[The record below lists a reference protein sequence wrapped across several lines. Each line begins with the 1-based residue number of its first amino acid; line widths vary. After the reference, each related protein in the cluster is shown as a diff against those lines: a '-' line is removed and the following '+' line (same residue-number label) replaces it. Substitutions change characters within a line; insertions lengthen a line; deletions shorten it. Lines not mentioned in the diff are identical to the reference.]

1 MPRKITNELFV
12 KSITDYERI
21 LEKDYLLRLEE
32 ADDKEYASNYYQ
44 NMLFSQN
51 EMVPYPSV
59 MFHELEYTFQ
69 HHSKLN
75 GLNKAYEKSMEFMEG
90 IRSIANEALENAKSY
105 LNGNSQI
112 KLHGWYLDQL
122 ENDNRK
128 LSELVEIEERIAK
141 LTDENLSGALSI
153 HLAGQRLYE
162 KHNDS
167 EEQALGKVENSKGQ
181 FTQNERTL
189 ALYILLESLG
199 FRQGLNEDRTTL
211 AALYHLIMD
220 KNFNDSTKIKNS
232 NIYKALGSV
241 PDVVNDPSK
250 LSKYLQNIRP
260 IFEKAN
266 MENALKLI
274 AEKIKSSK

>member
-12 KSITDYERI
+12 KSITDYERV
-21 LEKDYLLRLEE
+21 LEKEYLLKLEE
-32 ADDKEYASNYYQ
+32 AEDKDYASTFYQ
-44 NMLFSQN
+44 KMLFVQN
-51 EMVPYPSV
+51 ELVPYPSV
-59 MFHELEYTFQ
+59 IFHELEYTFQ
-69 HHSKLN
+69 HHKKLC
-75 GLNKAYEKSMEFMEG
+75 GMNKAYEKTMEFIDG
-90 IRSIANEALENAKSY
+90 IRSISNEALENAKLY
-105 LNGNSQI
+105 LNGNKQI
-112 KLHGWYLDQL
+112 KLHSCHTDQI
-122 ENDNRK
+122 EHEERV
-128 LSELVEIEERIAK
+128 LSELIEIEERIAK

-162 KHNDS
+162 KYNDVES
-167 EEQALGKVENSKGQ
+167 EELGKVENSKSQ

-211 AALYHLIMD
+211 AGLYHLIMD

-241 PDVVNDPSK
+241 PDVVNDPVK
-250 LSKYLQNIRP
+250 LAKYLQNIRP

-274 AEKIKSSK
+274 AEKINSSK

>member
-12 KSITDYERI
+12 QSITDYERI
-21 LEKDYLLRLEE
+21 LEKDYLFRLEE
-32 ADDKEYASNYYQ
+32 AEDKEYTTTFYQ
-44 NMLFSQN
+44 NMLFLQN

-59 MFHELEYTFQ
+59 IFHELEYTFQ
-69 HHSKLN
+69 HHKKLN
-75 GLNKAYEKSMEFMEG
+75 GLNKTYEKSMEFMVG
-90 IRSIANEALENAKSY
+90 IRSIANEALENAMTY

-112 KLHGWYLDQL
+112 KLHGWYLDQI
-122 ENDNRK
+122 ENDNLE
-128 LSELVEIEERIAK
+128 LSELVEIEKRIAEF
-141 LTDENLSGALSI
+141 TDENLSGALSI
-153 HLAGQRLYE
+153 HLAGHRLYE
-162 KHNDS
+162 KYNDA
-167 EEQALGKVENSKGQ
+167 EEELGKIENNKGQ

-189 ALYILLESLG
+189 ALYVLLESLG

-241 PDVVNDPSK
+241 PNVVNDPAK
-250 LSKYLQNIRP
+250 LSKYLKNIRP

-266 MENALKLI
+266 MEEALKLI
-274 AEKIKSSK
+274 DEKIKS